1 MLDNIFTL
9 KHPLHSWYLFLVT
22 GDPMCQ
28 VEAFITS
35 LRLPAD
41 TIVCQEPN
49 ATNTTR
55 KEYATVQALGDD
67 QAFILSVFYSLRHSS
82 SA

>member
-1 MLDNIFTL
+1 
-9 KHPLHSWYLFLVT
+9 
-22 GDPMCQ
+22 MCQ

-49 ATNTTR
+49 AANTAG